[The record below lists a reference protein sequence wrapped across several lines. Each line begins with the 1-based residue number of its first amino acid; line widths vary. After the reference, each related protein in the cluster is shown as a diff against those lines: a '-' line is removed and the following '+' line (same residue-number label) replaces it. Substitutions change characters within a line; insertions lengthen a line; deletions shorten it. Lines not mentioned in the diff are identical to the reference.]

1 MNAPIRLR
9 VLVLTLLLAAPSL
22 LALAGCGGQPNSGPV
37 ANDPS
42 TQSVSSYEAEIAKN
56 KAATPGKRAK

>member
-9 VLVLTLLLAAPSL
+9 VLMLTLLLAAPAL

-37 ANDPS
+37 ANDP
-42 TQSVSSYEAEIAKN
+42 TVQSVSSYEAEIAKS
-56 KAATPGKRAK
+56 KAATPRKAAK

>member
-22 LALAGCGGQPNSGPV
+22 LALVGCGGQPKSGPG
-37 ANDPS
+37 ANDAS
-42 TQSVSSYEAEIAKN
+42 TQSVSSYEAEIAKS
-56 KAATPGKRAK
+56 KAATPRKAAK